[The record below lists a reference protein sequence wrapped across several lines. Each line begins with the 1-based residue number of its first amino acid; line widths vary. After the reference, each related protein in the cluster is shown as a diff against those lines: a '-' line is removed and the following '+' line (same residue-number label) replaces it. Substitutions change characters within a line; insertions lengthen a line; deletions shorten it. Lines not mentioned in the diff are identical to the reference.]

1 MIAKAGK
8 AALLWLRNRNADG
21 VFDLHGVLL
30 AAGERAPVMRRTW
43 NALRDAGLVE
53 AYSVRRLRV
62 TAAGL
67 ALDLAGVAEPAPCY
81 DLDDD
86 FA

>member
-1 MIAKAGK
+1 MTDAHK

-21 VFDLHGVLL
+21 MFDRAGVLL
-30 AAGERAPVMRRTW
+30 AAGERAGVMRSTW

-53 AYSVRRLRV
+53 AYSVKRLRV

-67 ALDLAGVAEPAPCY
+67 AVDLSKVREARTAD
-81 DLDDD
+81 DLDE
-86 FA
+86 A